1 MRFGPFRCVPVHS
14 CYYTH
19 RLKDIAS
26 YKFTKIRRDY
36 GDTCVFTECYKCL
49 DDPEQIM
56 TYHCLR
62 ESGCC
67 TIPKV

>member
-1 MRFGPFRCVPVHS
+1 MDTENFSAKFEYIIVLKILQVINSPKYVGITEIPVYS
-14 CYYTH
+14 P
-19 RLKDIAS
+19 S
-26 YKFTKIRRDY
+26 
-36 GDTCVFTECYKCL
+36 VKCL